1 MVNYSYESFL
11 CFFIFRLNKSM
22 YQSTYN
28 LYFGYRVSLFMAKGA
43 RRGGR
48 VRDKWRDKQWV
59 IVNAPVAFGGRPLS
73 YVPITDI
80 ANSKGRVIEN
90 TMFDILKQ
98 DPTQHQTKIFVQIDD
113 IRDGNASTIFKG
125 HEYAKEFLRSLIRR
139 GSSMINYVHDFRTI
153 DGYTFRVSIIAFSQ
167 RRLNSSK
174 KHEIRMIAHRILSDK
189 IPKLTVDQFVQD
201 ATMGKM
207 SADLLAEAKK
217 IASIRHIGIKKTKLI
232 STSESRA
239 IQEAKAIESTTT
251 TTSSSSE
258 TSTADEAGGEVEDY
272 KQTTEATQ

>member
-11 CFFIFRLNKSM
+11 CFFMCSKIKSV

-189 IPKLTVDQFVQD
+189 IPKLTIDQFVQE

-207 SADLLAEAKK
+207 SSDLLEEAKK

-251 TTSSSSE
+251 TTSSPE
-258 TSTADEAGGEVEDY
+258 ALTTDEADEEVEDY
-272 KQTTEATQ
+272 KQATEPTQ

>member
-11 CFFIFRLNKSM
+11 CFFMCRKIKSV

-28 LYFGYRVSLFMAKGA
+28 LYFGYRVSFFMAKGA

-113 IRDGNASTIFKG
+113 IRNGNASTIFKG

-174 KHEIRMIAHRILSDK
+174 KHEIRMIAHKILSDK
-189 IPKLTVDQFVQD
+189 IPKLTIDQFVQE

-207 SADLLAEAKK
+207 GADLLAEAKK
-217 IASIRHIGIKKTKLI
+217 IASLRHIGIKKTKLI
-232 STSESRA
+232 STPESRA
-239 IQEAKAIESTTT
+239 VQEAKAVGSTTT
-251 TTSSSSE
+251 SGDATNE
-258 TSTADEAGGEVEDY
+258 EEDEEELEEEY
-272 KQTTEATQ
+272 QQTTEPTQ